1 MNDMLNLMHTA
12 VMVMVVRVDMV
23 VMFMACNSIL
33 GHRIVMIVMVVM
45 IVFIVMLM

>member
-1 MNDMLNLMHTA
+1 
-12 VMVMVVRVDMV
+12 MVMVVRVDMV
-23 VMFMACNSIL
+23 VMLMACNSIL